1 MHFTVDIM
9 LLFFYLSRNLI
20 CACNKKKTPKNLQ
33 NGNTV
38 NVLNTPNNNKN
49 IKT

>member
-1 MHFTVDIM
+1 VHVI
-9 LLFFYLSRNLI
+9 
-20 CACNKKKTPKNLQ
+20 KKTPKNIQ

-49 IKT
+49 KNKISHKDTIL